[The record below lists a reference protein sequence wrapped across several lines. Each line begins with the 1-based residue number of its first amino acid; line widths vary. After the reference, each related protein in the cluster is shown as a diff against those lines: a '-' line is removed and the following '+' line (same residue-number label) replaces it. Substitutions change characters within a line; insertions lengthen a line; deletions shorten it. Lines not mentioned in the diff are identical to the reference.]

1 MFKGGDDNMLYVNKS
16 VGNTTYKLSKKAM
29 KEQTMLQKNKDL
41 LIEIATRD
49 VKSVFAY
56 FKTTRDGLSMKE
68 AQKRIQVYGRNELTS
83 KRARI
88 AEVMMK
94 LSEMIPGLSKQNVSD
109 ELQCETVTVSRVEA
123 SSLTGLN
130 NELKMMKLPIQELV
144 PGDMIFLSEGDTV
157 PADVRI
163 IYANDLLVNESML
176 TGNDASIEKFESC
189 YHLERK
195 RFIPLKRMKDYNPLE
210 LENICFKGT
219 YIVGG
224 TAKAVV
230 VSTGKNTYSGILH
243 TCCGRMS

>member
-1 MFKGGDDNMLYVNKS
+1 MLYANKT
-16 VGNTTYKLSKKAM
+16 VGNTSYKLSKKSI

-83 KRARI
+83 KRALL

-94 LSEMIPGLSKQNVSD
+94 LGGMIPGFSKQRVCD
-109 ELQCETVTVSRVEA
+109 ELQRETITVSRVEC
-123 SSLTGLN
+123 SSSTGLN
-130 NELKMMKLPIQELV
+130 SELKMMEIPVQELV
-144 PGDMIFLSEGDTV
+144 PGDMIFLSAGDAV

-163 IYANDLLVNESML
+163 IYADDLLVNESVL
-176 TGNDASIEKFESC
+176 TGNEASIEKFESC

-210 LENICFKGT
+210 LENVCFKGS
-219 YIVGG
+219 YIVSGN
-224 TAKAVV
+224 AKAVV

-243 TCCGRMS
+243 TCCSRMS

>member
-1 MFKGGDDNMLYVNKS
+1 MLYANKT
-16 VGNTTYKLSKKAM
+16 VGNTSYKLSKKSI
-29 KEQTMLQKNKDL
+29 KEQIMLQKNKDL

-56 FKTTRDGLSMKE
+56 FKTTRDGLSVKE
-68 AQKRIQVYGRNELTS
+68 AQKRIQVYGRNELIS
-83 KRARI
+83 KRALL
-88 AEVMMK
+88 AEVMIK
-94 LSEMIPGLSKQNVSD
+94 LSGMIPGLSKQNVRD

-123 SSLTGLN
+123 SSVTGLN
-130 NELKMMKLPIQELV
+130 SELKMMKLPVQELV
-144 PGDMIFLSEGDTV
+144 PGDMIFLSEGDIV

-210 LENICFKGT
+210 LENVCFKGT

-224 TAKAVV
+224 NAKAVV

>member
-1 MFKGGDDNMLYVNKS
+1 MLYANKT
-16 VGNTTYKLSKKAM
+16 VGNTSYKLSKKSI
-29 KEQTMLQKNKDL
+29 KEQIMLQKNKDL

-56 FKTTRDGLSMKE
+56 FKTTRDGLSVKE
-68 AQKRIQVYGRNELTS
+68 AQKRIQVYGRNELIST
-83 KRARI
+83 RARI
-88 AEVMMK
+88 AEVMIK
-94 LSEMIPGLSKQNVSD
+94 LSEMIPGLSKQNARD

-130 NELKMMKLPIQELV
+130 NELKMMKLPVQELV

-210 LENICFKGT
+210 LENVCFKGT

-243 TCCGRMS
+243 TCCGRTS

>member
-1 MFKGGDDNMLYVNKS
+1 MLYANKT
-16 VGNTTYKLSKKAM
+16 VGNTSYKLSKKSI

-56 FKTTRDGLSMKE
+56 FKTTRDGLSVKE
-68 AQKRIQVYGRNELTS
+68 AQKRIQIYGRNELIS
-83 KRARI
+83 KRVRI
-88 AEVMMK
+88 AEVMIK
-94 LSEMIPGLSKQNVSD
+94 LSGMIPGLSKQNVRD
-109 ELQCETVTVSRVEA
+109 ELKCETVTVSRVEA
-123 SSLTGLN
+123 SSVTGLN
-130 NELKMMKLPIQELV
+130 NELKMMKLPVQELV
-144 PGDMIFLSEGDTV
+144 PGDMIFLAEGDTV

-163 IYANDLLVNESML
+163 IYANDLLVNESVL

-210 LENICFKGT
+210 LENVCFKGT

-224 TAKAVV
+224 NAKAVV

>member
-1 MFKGGDDNMLYVNKS
+1 MLYANKT
-16 VGNTTYKLSKKAM
+16 VGNTSYKLSKKSV
-29 KEQTMLQKNKDL
+29 KEQIMLQKNKDL

-56 FKTTRDGLSMKE
+56 FKTTRDGLSVKE
-68 AQKRIQVYGRNELTS
+68 AQKRIQVYGRNELIS

-88 AEVMMK
+88 AEVMIK
-94 LSEMIPGLSKQNVSD
+94 LSEMIPGLSKQNARD

-130 NELKMMKLPIQELV
+130 NELKMMKLPVQELV

-210 LENICFKGT
+210 LENVCFKGT

-243 TCCGRMS
+243 TCCGRTS

>member
-1 MFKGGDDNMLYVNKS
+1 MLYVNKS

-123 SSLTGLN
+123 SSLPGLN
-130 NELKMMKLPIQELV
+130 NELKMIKLPVQELV

-210 LENICFKGT
+210 LENVCFKGT

-224 TAKAVV
+224 TVKAVV

-243 TCCGRMS
+243 TCCGRTS

>member
-1 MFKGGDDNMLYVNKS
+1 MLYANKT
-16 VGNTTYKLSKKAM
+16 VGNTSYKLSKKSM
-29 KEQTMLQKNKDL
+29 KEQTLLQKNKDL

-94 LSEMIPGLSKQNVSD
+94 LSEMIPGFSKQHV
-109 ELQCETVTVSRVEA
+109 
-123 SSLTGLN
+123 LTG
-130 NELKMMKLPIQELV
+130 K
-144 PGDMIFLSEGDTV
+144 
-157 PADVRI
+157 
-163 IYANDLLVNESML
+163 
-176 TGNDASIEKFESC
+176 DASIEKFESC

-210 LENICFKGT
+210 LENVCFKGT

-224 TAKAVV
+224 NAKAVV

-243 TCCGRMS
+243 TCCSRTS

>member
-1 MFKGGDDNMLYVNKS
+1 MLYANKT
-16 VGNTTYKLSKKAM
+16 VGNTSYKLSKKSI

-56 FKTTRDGLSMKE
+56 FKTTRDGLSVKE
-68 AQKRIQVYGRNELTS
+68 AQKRIQVYGRNELIS
-83 KRARI
+83 KRVRI
-88 AEVMMK
+88 AEVMIK
-94 LSEMIPGLSKQNVSD
+94 LSGMIPGLSKQNVRD
-109 ELQCETVTVSRVEA
+109 ELKCETVTVSRVEA
-123 SSLTGLN
+123 SSVTGLN
-130 NELKMMKLPIQELV
+130 NELKMMKLPVQELV
-144 PGDMIFLSEGDTV
+144 PGDMIFLAEGDTV

-163 IYANDLLVNESML
+163 IYANGLLVNESML

-210 LENICFKGT
+210 LENVCFKGT

-224 TAKAVV
+224 NAKAVV

>member
-1 MFKGGDDNMLYVNKS
+1 MLYVNKS
-16 VGNTTYKLSKKAM
+16 VGNTSYKLSKKAM

-94 LSEMIPGLSKQNVSD
+94 LSGMIPGLSKQNMGD
-109 ELQCETVTVSRVEA
+109 ELQCETVTVSRVA
-123 SSLTGLN
+123 GCSVTGLN
-130 NELKMMKLPIQELV
+130 SELKMMKLPVQELV
-144 PGDMIFLSEGDTV
+144 PGDMIFFAEGDTV

-210 LENICFKGT
+210 LENVCFKGT
-219 YIVGG
+219 YIVDGN
-224 TAKAVV
+224 AKAVV

>member
-1 MFKGGDDNMLYVNKS
+1 MLYANKT
-16 VGNTTYKLSKKAM
+16 VGNTSYKPSKKPM
-29 KEQTMLQKNKDL
+29 KEQIMLQKNKDL

-56 FKTTRDGLSMKE
+56 FKTTRDGLSVKE
-68 AQKRIQVYGRNELTS
+68 AQKRIQVYGRNELIS
-83 KRARI
+83 KRALL

-94 LSEMIPGLSKQNVSD
+94 LSGMIPGFSKQNVND
-109 ELQCETVTVSRVEA
+109 ELQCETVTVSRVA
-123 SSLTGLN
+123 GCNVTGLN
-130 NELKMMKLPIQELV
+130 NELKMMKLPVQELV

-163 IYANDLLVNESML
+163 IYANDLLVNESVL

-189 YHLERK
+189 YHIERK

-210 LENICFKGT
+210 LENVCFKGT

-224 TAKAVV
+224 NAKAVV

-243 TCCGRMS
+243 TCCGRTS

>member
-123 SSLTGLN
+123 SSLPGLN
-130 NELKMMKLPIQELV
+130 NELKMIKLPVQELV

-210 LENICFKGT
+210 LENVCFKGT

-224 TAKAVV
+224 TVKAVV

-243 TCCGRMS
+243 TCCGRTS

>member
-1 MFKGGDDNMLYVNKS
+1 MLYANKT
-16 VGNTTYKLSKKAM
+16 VGNTSYKLSKKSI
-29 KEQTMLQKNKDL
+29 KEQIMLQKNKDL

-56 FKTTRDGLSMKE
+56 FKTTRDGLSVKE
-68 AQKRIQVYGRNELTS
+68 AQKRIQVYGRNELIS

-88 AEVMMK
+88 AEVMIK
-94 LSEMIPGLSKQNVSD
+94 LSEMIPGLSKQNARD

-130 NELKMMKLPIQELV
+130 NELKMMKLPVQELV

-210 LENICFKGT
+210 LENVCFKGT

-243 TCCGRMS
+243 TCCGRTS

>member
-1 MFKGGDDNMLYVNKS
+1 
-16 VGNTTYKLSKKAM
+16 
-29 KEQTMLQKNKDL
+29 
-41 LIEIATRD
+41 
-49 VKSVFAY
+49 
-56 FKTTRDGLSMKE
+56 MKE

-94 LSEMIPGLSKQNVSD
+94 LGGMIPGFSKQHVRD
-109 ELQCETVTVSRVEA
+109 GLQCEKITVSRVEC
-123 SSLTGLN
+123 SSVTGLN
-130 NELKMMKLPIQELV
+130 GELKMMDLPVQELV

-163 IYANDLLVNESML
+163 IYANDLLVNESVL

-210 LENICFKGT
+210 LENVCFKGT
-219 YIVGG
+219 YIVSGN
-224 TAKAVV
+224 AKAVV
-230 VSTGKNTYSGILH
+230 VSTGKNTYTGILH
-243 TCCGRMS
+243 TCCSKTS

>member
-1 MFKGGDDNMLYVNKS
+1 MLYANKT
-16 VGNTTYKLSKKAM
+16 VGNTSYKLSKKSM

-94 LSEMIPGLSKQNVSD
+94 LSGMIPGFSKQHVSD
-109 ELQCETVTVSRVEA
+109 GVQCEKITVSRVEC
-123 SSLTGLN
+123 SSVTSLN
-130 NELKMMKLPIQELV
+130 GELKMMNLPVQELV

-163 IYANDLLVNESML
+163 IYANDLLVNESVL
-176 TGNDASIEKFESC
+176 TGNDASVEKFESC

-210 LENICFKGT
+210 LENVCFKGT

-224 TAKAVV
+224 NAKAVV

-243 TCCGRMS
+243 TCCSRTS